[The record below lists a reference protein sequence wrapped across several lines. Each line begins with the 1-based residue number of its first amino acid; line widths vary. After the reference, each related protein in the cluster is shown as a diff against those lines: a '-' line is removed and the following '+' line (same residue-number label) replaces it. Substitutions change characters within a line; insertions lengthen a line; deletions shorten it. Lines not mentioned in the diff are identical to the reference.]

1 MLKEFLQIKKIIALL
16 LTIVFCYLA
25 IVNKVTSEQYLT
37 VFSLVI
43 AFYFGQSTA
52 RQAVKESVTT
62 TSEVQ
67 KVIDPVNITNDMK

>member
-1 MLKEFLQIKKIIALL
+1 MKELLQIKKVIALL

-25 IVNKVTSEQYLT
+25 IVGKVTAEQYLT

-52 RQAVKESVTT
+52 RQAVKENIVKVP
-62 TSEVQ
+62 EVA
-67 KVIDPVNITNDMK
+67 KVINPVN